1 MSTASLD
8 ILLLKGGPSA
18 EREVSLVSG
27 AACAQALRS
36 LGHRVLEFDLT
47 RDLGALCTA
56 LTPKPDLVFNA
67 LHGRYGEDGCI
78 QGVLNLLEVR
88 CTHSDLLA
96 SAMAMDKQL
105 SKALLI
111 AEGILMP
118 EGRVVTLED
127 FRESEP
133 MPRPYV
139 LKPLAEGS
147 SVGVTIIRDGENRSP
162 TTAEAWRYGDHALLE
177 RYIEGRE
184 LTVTVL
190 GERALTVTELKPKV
204 GFYDYEAKYTEG
216 KTEHVVPAA
225 VHPEVFQLALET
237 ALKAHR
243 TLGCSGLSRAD
254 YRYDDSEGEPGRLY
268 LLEMNT
274 QPGMTPLSLV
284 PEQAR
289 HLGMSFSALCQWIV
303 EEALSR

>member
-1 MSTASLD
+1 MTAAALD

-27 AACAQALRS
+27 AACAQSLRS
-36 LGHRVLEFDLT
+36 LGHKVQEFDLT
-47 RDLGALCTA
+47 RDLGALCGA

-67 LHGRYGEDGCI
+67 LHGRYGEDGCV
-78 QGVLNLLEVR
+78 QGILDLLEVR
-88 CTHSDLLA
+88 CTHSGLLA

-105 SKALLI
+105 SKSLLM

-127 FRESEP
+127 FRDGDP

-147 SVGVTIIRDGENRSP
+147 SVGVTIIRDGGNRAP
-162 TTAEAWRYGDHALLE
+162 NTAAAWRYGDRALLE
-177 RYIEGRE
+177 RFIPGRE
-184 LTVTVL
+184 LTVAVL
-190 GERALTVTELKPKV
+190 GDRPLTVTELKPKV

-216 KTEHVVPAA
+216 KTEHEVPAE

-237 ALKAHR
+237 ARKAHKV
-243 TLGCSGLSRAD
+243 LGCSGLSRAD

-268 LLEMNT
+268 LLEINT